1 MRKFLNIITKIEENI
16 CAIGLLS
23 TITLVF
29 ANVVLRYVFRSSSS
43 WIEEAVRYI
52 TIWFTFIGAA
62 ICFKK
67 GTHMGIDLILTLT
80 KGPVK
85 KGIEIFGILA
95 SIIFMVFLLKYGID
109 LVIFTANSGQIT
121 PGLMIPLYGIYV
133 GIPLG
138 AFLSLI
144 ELLYLLY
151 TKIRGE
157 EQEAL
162 IK

>member
-1 MRKFLNIITKIEENI
+1 MQKILKIITKIEENI

-29 ANVVLRYVFRSSSS
+29 VNVILRYIFKSSSS

-67 GTHMGIDLILTLT
+67 SSHMGIDLILTIT
-80 KGPVK
+80 KGRVK
-85 KGIEIFGILA
+85 KGIEIFGLLA
-95 SIIFMVFLLKYGID
+95 SILFMAFLLKYGME
-109 LVIFTANSGQIT
+109 LALFTQRSGQIT
-121 PGLMIPLYGIYV
+121 PGLEIPLYGIYL

-138 AFLSLI
+138 AILSLV
-144 ELLYLLY
+144 ELINLLFS
-151 TKIRGE
+151 KIKE
-157 EQEAL
+157 KA
-162 IK
+162 